1 MDAMPRVSIIILNW
15 NGWQDT
21 IECLESVYQITYP
34 NYDVIVVDNGSEN
47 ESVEKIKEYAMG
59 KLPVESNFSEYSR
72 KNKPI
77 YVIEYSKEEAE
88 LGIKEDRYDLD
99 LPSNKRLILIS
110 NRENYGFAEGNNIGI
125 RYSLTCFNPEY
136 VLLLNNDTV
145 VKNDFLNNLISEASS
160 NSQNV
165 GIFGPKIFYYNFE
178 GRKDVIW
185 SAGGFFN
192 MWSGIRTTR
201 HYRSIDCND
210 VSYPLD
216 VDFVSGAAL
225 LIHQN
230 VIKTIGL
237 LDSDYFT
244 YTEDIDWCCRAKKN
258 GYRIRYVPSS
268 LVWHKVSMSTGAE
281 NSAFSQY
288 LIVRNSVLFMR
299 KNASICHWPTY
310 LIISCCYLLRR
321 MIYVD
326 AERRKS
332 MINGVLWHI
341 QGKKSKVK

>member
-15 NGWQDT
+15 NGWKDT

-47 ESVEKIKEYAMG
+47 ESVEKIKEYAEG
-59 KLPVESNFSEYSR
+59 RLSVESNFFEYSR
-72 KNKPI
+72 GNKPI
-77 YVIEYSKEEAE
+77 YVMEYSQEEAE
-88 LGIKEDRYDLD
+88 LGIRRDRDGLD
-99 LPSNKRLILIS
+99 LPSNKRLIMIS

-136 VLLLNNDTV
+136 ILLLNNDTV
-145 VKNDFLNNLISEASS
+145 VKKDFLNNLISDALCD
-160 NSQNV
+160 NQNI

-201 HYRSIDCND
+201 YYRSIDCTD
-210 VSYPLD
+210 ASYPLD

-225 LIHQN
+225 LIHRN
-230 VIKTIGL
+230 VIKRIGL

-244 YTEDIDWCCRAKKN
+244 YTEDIDWCYRAKKS

-268 LVWHKVSMSTGAE
+268 LVWHKVSMSTGTE
-281 NSAFSQY
+281 NSPFSQY
-288 LIVRNSVLFMR
+288 LIVRNSVLFMK
-299 KNASICHWPTY
+299 KNVSMWHWPTY
-310 LIISCCYLLRR
+310 LIVSCCYFLRR
-321 MIYVD
+321 LIYVD
-326 AERRKS
+326 IERRKS
-332 MINGVLWHI
+332 MIKGILWHI
-341 QGKKSKVK
+341 LKKK